1 MIKEVQLIDS
11 AQSMISAIRKL
22 GIVPLFHNPVKG
34 WSIEELTAPGYWFTE
49 SNDGELGPWD
59 WKIDA
64 VREGDILY
72 GKFISNKAAF
82 ATTYWYRHLMNWRR
96 SLPRMRMALG
106 ESYNATNQMD
116 LLAKHLSPTLLS
128 EIRNSHLIES
138 SRVKTILSERIP
150 EDVRMKIGGSM
161 KKYLFPSVK
170 KTACDYVLQFLDM
183 GTWTVIGDFERV
195 YRGPNLEYKGWQRST
210 ITIPE
215 EILDTDSITED
226 TPSWALRFTEE
237 QNSFPDI
244 EDHYS
249 PTDSRNLI
257 IEHVAA
263 ISGCKNVET
272 VRKFISA
279 HI

>member
-82 ATTYWYRHLMNWRR
+82 ATAYWYRHLMNWRR
-96 SLPRMRMALG
+96 SLPRMRLALG
-106 ESYNATNQMD
+106 ESFDATNQMD
-116 LLAKHLSPTLLS
+116 LLAKYLSPTLLK
-128 EIRNSHLIES
+128 EIQNSHSIES
-138 SRVKTILSERIP
+138 SRVKTVLSEKVP
-150 EDVRMKIGGSM
+150 EEVRMKIGGSM
-161 KKYLFPSVK
+161 KKYLFPTVK
-170 KTACDYVLQFLDM
+170 KTACDFVLQFLEM
-183 GTWTVIGDFERV
+183 GSWTVIGDFERV
-195 YRGPNLEYKGWQRST
+195 YRGPNLEYKGWQRSILT
-210 ITIPE
+210 TPE
-215 EILDTDSITED
+215 EILDLGSINEDS
-226 TPSWALRFTEE
+226 PSWTVRFME
-237 QNSFPDI
+237 QQERKSSIDGN
-244 EDHYS
+244 YS
-249 PTDSRNLI
+249 PTDSMNLI
-257 IEHVAA
+257 IEHVAS
-263 ISGCKNVET
+263 ISGCQNVET
-272 VRKFISA
+272 VRRFLSA